1 MAYLEYVESKVRT
14 SRLYCSSCRNKIKVG
29 EKVIFGL
36 NDDRKMEEVFCDNCK
51 YTVEHEVYDDHPFS
65 SDALGQD

>member
-1 MAYLEYVESKVRT
+1 MSYLEYVESKVRT
-14 SRLYCSSCRNKIKVG
+14 SRLYCSECRNKINVG

-51 YTVEHEVYDDHPFS
+51 HKVENEVYDDHPFS